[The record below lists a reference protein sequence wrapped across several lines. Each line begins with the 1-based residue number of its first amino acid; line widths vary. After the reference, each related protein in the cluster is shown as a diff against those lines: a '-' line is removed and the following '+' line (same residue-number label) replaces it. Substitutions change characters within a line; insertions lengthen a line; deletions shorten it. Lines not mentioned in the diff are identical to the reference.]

1 VILDQVMSAYDASR
15 TEHRVVDGTLEHAYE
30 TAVNADFMDALRTS
44 PLTRVLVG
52 VRGGAERIV
61 GAARRSRTGPP
72 AVPVPPETLRIA
84 DMSQHGDWVKLGE
97 HYPNEVV
104 FGAIGRFW
112 AGETTWA
119 QIDAAAFSD
128 YQEPG
133 YAKIACN
140 LSFRPYGERRTLVS
154 YEARTQATDGG
165 ARRGF
170 LRYWRLVSPFVGVVM
185 RAMLAVMARD
195 AAPGAP
201 NATERQDHRP

>member
-1 VILDQVMSAYDASR
+1 MILDRVMSAYDASR
-15 TEHRVVDGTLEHAYE
+15 TEHRVVDGTLEQAYE
-30 TAVNADFMDALRTS
+30 AAVNTDFMDALRTS
-44 PLTRVLVG
+44 PFARVLVG

-61 GAARRSRTGPP
+61 GATRRSRSGPP
-72 AVPVPPETLRIA
+72 AVPVPPETLRLA
-84 DMSQHGDWVKLGE
+84 DLSEHGDWVKLGE
-97 HYPNEVV
+97 HRPNEVV

-112 AGETTWA
+112 GGKTTWGE
-119 QIDAAAFSD
+119 IDAAGFSD

-140 LSFRPYGERRTLVS
+140 LSFRPYGERRTIVS

-185 RAMLAVMARD
+185 RAMLVVVARE
-195 AAPGAP
+195 AARGAP
-201 NATERQDHRP
+201 IATDHV